1 MTELG
6 KKKLPQLNTEK
17 VLDLTVGYLLR
28 NVDFSINKTIDRVE
42 EYAGNAQMSARV
54 LHTLS
59 VLHQLRK
66 VINDFH
72 LSYKDSS
79 NDNSS
84 N

>member
-1 MTELG
+1 MAEQG
-6 KKKLPQLNTEK
+6 RRKLPQLNTEK

-28 NVDFSINKTIDRVE
+28 NVDFSINKTIERVE

-59 VLHQLRK
+59 ILHQLRG

-72 LSYKDSS
+72 QSYKDSP
-79 NDNSS
+79 NDNI